1 MRRAG
6 STAAEETPGG
16 ANTRHPW
23 QLCTPALMHICNSC
37 THMPCLHS
45 PRRMSHAT
53 SHAADAG
60 TPQTACMHAATA
72 AAVQNST
79 FPPAHA
85 QHHGSIADLWV
96 ATARPPLHCKAP
108 GSSPPPPSLR
118 PGSCKMFILARQ
130 QGGGSTHQG
139 QLLVLQSCCFQAPFT
154 CTVLQKA
161 LPQTHACPATSRL
174 LLQAPSSLHEHS
186 MYRRPLARQAGGM
199 HEAPYLMPASHQRP
213 LLLPNH
219 GRYRVWEDN
228 PWH

>member
-1 MRRAG
+1 MLRVMQLMQG
-6 STAAEETPGG
+6 
-16 ANTRHPW
+16 RHR
-23 QLCTPALMHICNSC
+23 
-37 THMPCLHS
+37 LH
-45 PRRMSHAT
+45 
-53 SHAADAG
+53 
-60 TPQTACMHAATA
+60 ACMQQQQQQYKTA
-72 AAVQNST
+72 HSHQPTHST
-79 FPPAHA
+79 TALLLIYGLQPPG
-85 QHHGSIADLWV
+85 HHC
-96 ATARPPLHCKAP
+96 TARPRGPP
-108 GSSPPPPSLR
+108 PPPPSLR

>member
-108 GSSPPPPSLR
+108 GSSPPPPLPCGLEAAKCSSWLVSR
-118 PGSCKMFILARQ
+118 EEAAHTRGNCLCCRAAASKHHSPVLCCRRLCHRHTPALLPAGCCSRHPARYMSTPCIEGPWPG
-130 QGGGSTHQG
+130 
-139 QLLVLQSCCFQAPFT
+139 
-154 CTVLQKA
+154 
-161 LPQTHACPATSRL
+161 
-174 LLQAPSSLHEHS
+174 
-186 MYRRPLARQAGGM
+186 RQAVCTR
-199 HEAPYLMPASHQRP
+199 HHT
-213 LLLPNH
+213 
-219 GRYRVWEDN
+219 
-228 PWH
+228 